1 MKRKKSTHKDDEQQD
16 LELAANK
23 KRCIRQRTPPNKIIS
38 DPNATTKQSE
48 NNTRAARN
56 GSCDSGVKY
65 PEDCDT
71 YLAFNH
77 GSTTA
82 MFTELPQSHN
92 FGLDTPSKN
101 IVLNKRLFETP
112 VKSSSKKN
120 SDSSILLQKN
130 VNRSARKKITRNLI
144 ERTTLGNISDE
155 DENDEDLA
163 EKIYCSEEDVDELT
177 DAPPKTPKGTAGKVT
192 ARTPRRS
199 PTPPKNLTDFENYFY
214 QNKQGRPKT
223 SNNKLTQLELLDHE
237 EYFKR
242 SRKVVY
248 QDQSDLETLERLHT
262 DDFPRWQFELCQ
274 GFNLCLYG
282 FGSKRSL
289 LMKFA
294 DNISRAHLNKEKSRI
309 VVVNG
314 YISSLSINDILKT
327 IASSITS
334 ESIKVSSLSDMLET
348 LFGLIEQDKAWDITL
363 VIHSID
369 GISIRRLAH
378 QTILSRLSAHP
389 QIHLVAS
396 ADHPLFPLLWDS
408 CLRST
413 FNFVFHDCTTFR
425 TYDMELD
432 VVEEAHKLFGRSG
445 RRAGGKEGVNFV
457 LKSLPVN
464 AKNLFRVLIAEQ
476 LIAMDNNSVNFDED
490 RIMDKNLVKNKKPD
504 IGVEY
509 RALYQRA
516 EEEFICSNEMNFRT
530 LLKEFHDH
538 QMVESRR
545 DAFGTEILFLP
556 FRKEELEDILEDIM
570 SQLT

>member
-23 KRCIRQRTPPNKIIS
+23 KRCIRQQTPPNKIIS
-38 DPNATTKQSE
+38 DPNAATKQSE
-48 NNTRAARN
+48 NGMRATRN
-56 GSCDSGVKY
+56 GSCDSEEKY

-71 YLAFNH
+71 YVALNH
-77 GSTTA
+77 GSTTTTL
-82 MFTELPQSHN
+82 TELPQSHN

-112 VKSSSKKN
+112 VKSSSKKK
-120 SDSSILLQKN
+120 SDSSTLLQKN
-130 VNRSARKKITRNLI
+130 INRSARKKITRNLI

-242 SRKVVY
+242 SRKIVY
-248 QDQSDLETLERLHT
+248 QDQSDIERLERLHA

-282 FGSKRSL
+282 FGSKRTL

-294 DNISRAHLNKEKSRI
+294 DNISRAHLNKEKFRI

-314 YISSLSINDILKT
+314 YVNSLSINDILKT

-334 ESIKVSSLSDMLET
+334 ESIKVGSLSDMLET

-413 FNFVFHDCTTFR
+413 FNFIFHDCTTFR

-432 VVEEAHKLFGRSG
+432 VVEEAHKLLGRSG

-464 AKNLFRVLIAEQ
+464 AKNLFRILIAEQ
-476 LIAMDNNSVNFDED
+476 LIAMDNNSDNFDED
-490 RIMDKNLVKNKKPD
+490 RNMDRNLVKSKKPD